1 MKHMRIIVLITA
13 VTALLASCASFKAG
27 VKESD
32 PLVVCEH
39 INKGDS
45 DTLSEVSVLPFV
57 FDTEILE
64 SDSQIRSLWSG
75 IIEAGYK
82 AKDPRVKEF
91 RAATPADASLF
102 SDSWEIRTYFK
113 NLILEDDMLARIKTD
128 TGSIILILRPEK
140 GSGSRIVAFT
150 EGK

>member
-1 MKHMRIIVLITA
+1 MRIIVLITA

-64 SDSQIRSLWSG
+64 SDSQIRSPLVRNHRG
-75 IIEAGYK
+75 RLQGEG
-82 AKDPRVKEF
+82 PQGQGV
-91 RAATPADASLF
+91 PCC
-102 SDSWEIRTYFK
+102 DSRRR
-113 NLILEDDMLARIKTD
+113 LPL
-128 TGSIILILRPEK
+128 LRFLGDQDLLQEPD
-140 GSGSRIVAFT
+140 S
-150 EGK
+150 